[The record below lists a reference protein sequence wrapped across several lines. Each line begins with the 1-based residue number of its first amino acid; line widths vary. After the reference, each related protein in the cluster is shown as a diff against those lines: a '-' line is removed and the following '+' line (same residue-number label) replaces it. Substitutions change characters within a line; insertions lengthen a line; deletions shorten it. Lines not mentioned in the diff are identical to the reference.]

1 MYFIIL
7 YKRYKLFKLRLYYNN
22 IASNAANTNEER
34 SKSMKNKKHL
44 MVQVLG
50 LFLISLSKIIATT
63 ASMGYIGE
71 PDVPKSLLD

>member
-1 MYFIIL
+1 
-7 YKRYKLFKLRLYYNN
+7 
-22 IASNAANTNEER
+22 
-34 SKSMKNKKHL
+34 MKIKKNL

-71 PDVPKSLLD
+71 PDIPESLLD